1 MSGRLV
7 KEVLENAPDDL
18 TPLELLV
25 LVSIA
30 ESSRDG
36 DRSTR
41 GSAGS
46 AEAIAFRVRSSAG
59 SVRNVLSR
67 LSARALIKPLHER
80 TARGRAQQ
88 YRLSELHEW
97 HRETR
102 HRIEP

>member
-7 KEVLENAPDDL
+7 KEVLENAPEDL

-30 ESSRDG
+30 ESARDG

-41 GSAGS
+41 GGAG
-46 AEAIAFRVRSSAG
+46 AADTIAYRVRSTPG
-59 SVRNVLSR
+59 SVRNAVSR
-67 LSARALIKPLHER
+67 LTRRALIKPLNDRAH
-80 TARGRAQQ
+80 TGQAQQ
-88 YRLSELHEW
+88 YRLTELHEW

>member
-41 GSAGS
+41 GGSGS
-46 AEAIAFRVRSSAG
+46 ADTIAYRVRSTPG
-59 SVRNVLSR
+59 SVRNALSR
-67 LSARALIKPLHER
+67 LVRRALIKPLNQRAH
-80 TARGRAQQ
+80 TGQAQQ
-88 YRLSELHEW
+88 YRLTELHEW

-102 HRIEP
+102 HPIES

>member
-1 MSGRLV
+1 VSGRLV
-7 KEVLENAPDDL
+7 KMVLENAPEDL
-18 TPLELLV
+18 TQLELLV

-41 GSAGS
+41 GGAGS
-46 AEAIAFRVRSSAG
+46 ADTIAFRVRSTPG

-67 LSARALIKPLHER
+67 LTARALIKPLNTH
-80 TARGRAQQ
+80 TIRGRAQR
-88 YRLSELHEW
+88 YELAELHEW

-102 HRIEP
+102 HRIEQ